1 MKIKRVKFR
10 GFGRWINQ
18 EFHFQDGINLI
29 EAPNEAGKST
39 LLHGIYGLMFGEK
52 KEGLKKRKE
61 ADWYDT
67 FKPWQGTEYGGE
79 IDYEYQEQIFRLY
92 RSFSFP
98 DSTEQ
103 LIDLKTGQDVST
115 LYPMNKQKDRQFL
128 EKQIGLSGETYRR
141 VGIFTS
147 GMWSQTSKRKEED
160 HSFHQKMVERM
171 TKLLKNGASPD
182 GLSALERLDQQI
194 DAIGKSEYARHKPYG
209 IECERERK
217 LKQEVIALQEVRH
230 QIQLSTIQRGEL
242 IQQLE
247 ASQNQVKEWSCMIE
261 QLKQKVDELRAIDS
275 DAQQLEY
282 LHKSKMQLKQRLDE
296 WYTLERQILDWRK
309 EQQEV
314 AVTREIS
321 TESFQDI
328 QLLHKQ
334 SEELRKRLEL
344 LREEL
349 DAVKEHLEVA
359 CIRNEQMSRVEKD
372 RSSIMIS
379 KLEDYEAGERRFQ
392 ALQYIEEEEEQQK
405 FTQIHYD
412 LDQLGILQD
421 EQNQL
426 HEKKNI
432 AHQEFLKMKT
442 QHAQKKE
449 SSFPWLIASIVT
461 LAIPG
466 GLTFFGWWLGLAA
479 MLIPILLFWQYRRV
493 EIQVKSRKKTEQRQK
508 KRMQVLLEDLDQQI
522 QENVQQQKQ
531 IMQVWRVRSLSELIL
546 RREEVQSM
554 LNQSMIHTIERRNLE
569 LHLEEIRQEVE
580 CWMKNHIRPMPEF
593 SVSAWKESIR
603 NLQIQQ
609 QHAEDQ
615 YRLFKMK
622 NETLEHEIQEKSVER
637 EQIELSLEQKY
648 QQFGVATYQELE
660 VWYERHK
667 HLVQLNWQIQEA
679 EKRYEDW
686 SKQIQE
692 ERWLDQIGNFQR
704 QIREIQSR
712 YMGMMSLLQDRFRD
726 WEYELVKAE
735 EQLKESEQHRET
747 KQMELVRL
755 EKTIE
760 DYEEQHARLPLIES
774 EWERSKDRIKQLET
788 EREILELARGSLEE
802 SSRQFQEDLSPR
814 LSPHASKW
822 IRAITKD
829 RYQSLNIDPK
839 EGIQLSVF
847 VPETGERKSVEHLST
862 GTIDQMYLALRF
874 ALLQFYSEMTQ
885 TQLPLILDDCFVHF
899 DRERLSETLQ
909 LLHQFS
915 QKHQVILCSCQTRE
929 RELLNEYQLPFH
941 SISLSS

>member
-18 EFHFQDGINLI
+18 EFQFQEGINLI

-61 ADWYDT
+61 ADWYHS

-103 LIDLKTGQDVST
+103 LIDLKTGQDLST

-147 GMWSQTSKRKEED
+147 GMWTQISKRKEED
-160 HSFHQKMVERM
+160 HTFHQKMVERM

-194 DAIGKSEYARHKPYG
+194 EAIGKSEYARHKPYG

-217 LKQEVIALQEVRH
+217 LKQEVIALQEIRH
-230 QIQLSTIQRGEL
+230 QIKLSTIQHGEL
-242 IQQLE
+242 LVQLE
-247 ASQNQVKEWSCMIE
+247 ESQNQVKEWSCILE
-261 QLKQKVDELRAIDS
+261 QMRQKVDELREMEV

-282 LHKSKMQLKQRLDE
+282 LHKSKIQLQQRLDE
-296 WYTLERQILDWRK
+296 WYTLERQISDWRK

-314 AVTREIS
+314 AATREIS
-321 TESFQDI
+321 TESFQEI
-328 QLLHKQ
+328 QLFHKQ

-349 DAVKEHLEVA
+349 ELVKEHLEVA
-359 CIRNEQMSRVEKD
+359 RIRNEQMSQVEKD
-372 RSSIMIS
+372 KASIMIS
-379 KLEDYEAGERRFQ
+379 KLEDYEAGERRYQ

-405 FTQIHYD
+405 FTQIHHD
-412 LDQLGILQD
+412 LDRLGILQD

-449 SSFPWLIASIVT
+449 SSFPWLIAAIVT

-466 GLTFFGWWLGLAA
+466 GLTFFRWWLGVSA
-479 MLIPILLFWQYRRV
+479 MLIPILLIWQYRRIV
-493 EIQVKSRKKTEQRQK
+493 IQVKSRKKTEQKQK
-508 KRMQVLLEDLDQQI
+508 KRMQVLLEDLDRQI
-522 QENVQQQKQ
+522 QENIQQQKQ
-531 IMQVWRVRSLSELIL
+531 IMQVWRVRSLSDLIL
-546 RREEVQSM
+546 RREEVQGM
-554 LNQSMIHTIERRNLE
+554 LNQSMIHIIERRNLE
-569 LHLEEIRQEVE
+569 MHLEDIRQEVE
-580 CWMKNHIRPMPEF
+580 YWMRRHVRPLPEF
-593 SVSAWKESIR
+593 SVTTWKESIR
-603 NLQIQQ
+603 NLQTQQ

-615 YRLFKMK
+615 YRLFAMK
-622 NETLEHEIQEKSVER
+622 SETLEREIQEKSVER
-637 EQIELSLEQKY
+637 EQIELTLEQKY
-648 QQFGVATYQELE
+648 SQFGVATYQELE
-660 VWYERHK
+660 AWYDRHK
-667 HLVQLNWQIQEA
+667 HLVQLSWQIQEA
-679 EKRYEDW
+679 EKRYKDW

-692 ERWLDQIGNFQR
+692 ECWLDQIGSYQV

-712 YMGMMSLLQDRFRD
+712 YLGMMSQLQDRFRD
-726 WEYELVKAE
+726 WEYELAKAE
-735 EQLKESEQHRET
+735 DQLKECEKLREA

-760 DYEEQHARLPLIES
+760 DYEEKHSRLPLLES
-774 EWERSKDRIKQLET
+774 EWERSKERIKELEM

-822 IRAITKD
+822 IRSITQD

-847 VPETGERKSVEHLST
+847 VPETGERKSIEHLST

-899 DRERLSETLQ
+899 DRDRLSETVQ

-915 QKHQVILCSCQTRE
+915 QHHQVILCSCQTRE
-929 RELLNEYQLPFH
+929 RELLNEYQIPYH